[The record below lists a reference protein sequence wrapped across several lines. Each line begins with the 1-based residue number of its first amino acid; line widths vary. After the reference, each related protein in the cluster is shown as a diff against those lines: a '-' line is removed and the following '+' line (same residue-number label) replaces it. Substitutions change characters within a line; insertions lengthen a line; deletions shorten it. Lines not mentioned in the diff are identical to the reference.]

1 MSHNKEFQSK
11 GRQGAYLMAMPTEKK
26 RLGITYLVDW
36 HRQEISIDDQ
46 GNKVMRLHRWYDIVG
61 MMEAAKFNG
70 KRNADTLS
78 ALSIGVLML
87 KENAYQ
93 ESMETENNQQDDYY
107 SRELYPDGVESD
119 EIVVS
124 LG

>member
-1 MSHNKEFQSK
+1 
-11 GRQGAYLMAMPTEKK
+11 
-26 RLGITYLVDW
+26 
-36 HRQEISIDDQ
+36 
-46 GNKVMRLHRWYDIVG
+46 

-78 ALSIGVLML
+78 ALSIGVIML

-93 ESMETENNQQDDYY
+93 ESIETESNPQDDYY
-107 SRELYPDGVESD
+107 SRELYPDSMETD
-119 EIVVS
+119 DIVVS